1 MEFIIDYIKMLNYKK
16 IFIVC
21 LYLVLNIFGFI
32 YLNNKIS
39 VISSNNGDVI
49 LNDNIIISTISDEDE
64 KFIFVDVKGAIKKP
78 GVYKLHVGS
87 RVIDAINIAGG
98 LVKDANT
105 LHMNLS
111 DVLKDSDIVKVYTN
125 KEIENAKKE
134 DKIDVIEPCVC
145 EEVICEDNVSNE
157 KDKSKININT
167 ASVEELDTLN
177 GIGESKAKAIFEYRK
192 SNGDFLKIEDIMNV
206 NGISESIFEKIKDYI
221 TV

>member
-1 MEFIIDYIKMLNYKK
+1 MEFIVDYIKMLDYKK
-16 IFIVC
+16 IFIIC
-21 LYLVLNIFGFI
+21 LYLALNIICFI

-39 VISSNNGDVI
+39 VISNNNEDVV

-64 KFIFVDVKGAIKKP
+64 KFIFVDVKGAIKSP

-98 LVKDANT
+98 LVKDSNT

-111 DVLKDSDIVKVYTN
+111 GVLKDSDIVKVYTN
-125 KEIENAKKE
+125 KEIEKAQKE

-145 EEVICEDNVSNE
+145 EEVICDNNISSE

>member
-1 MEFIIDYIKMLNYKK
+1 MAKYPPHDDRFPIGFSSNRTKNNLLLPLARKIICPSTYTQKIAGFEYPFSK

-39 VISSNNGDVI
+39 VISNNNEDVV

-64 KFIFVDVKGAIKKP
+64 NFIFVDVKGAIKKP
-78 GVYKLHVGS
+78 GVYKLEFGS

-134 DKIDVIEPCVC
+134 DIQ
-145 EEVICEDNVSNE
+145 
-157 KDKSKININT
+157 
-167 ASVEELDTLN
+167 
-177 GIGESKAKAIFEYRK
+177 FRR
-192 SNGDFLKIEDIMNV
+192 
-206 NGISESIFEKIKDYI
+206 
-221 TV
+221 